1 MSNIL
6 PTYPRSNLTFEYG
19 KGSYLFEANGDQY
32 LDFGSGIAVNSL
44 GYANEYLN
52 EKLMLQA
59 QKLWHV
65 SNVYQI
71 PEQETLAKRLCDL
84 CFADYVFFC
93 NSGAEAIE
101 AAIKIARRFFYVTEN
116 SKTKNEIITFTG
128 SFHGRTLGALAAGGL
143 EKLDGFNTSVPGFK
157 QVKYNDHD
165 GLLAAINKNT
175 AAILIEPIK
184 GEGGVSV
191 LPVECLNGLRK
202 LCDENNIL
210 LIFDEVQCG
219 FLRSGKMFAYQWSD
233 IKPDIMT
240 TAKAIA
246 NGFPLGATMTTKKVG
261 EVMNHGTHGSTYG
274 GNPLAVAVGNAV
286 LDLMQKKDFLEN
298 LEEVSSYFFLGLQNI
313 SNKYPDSISEIRGKG
328 LILGL
333 KCVKDNITFV
343 EELRKQKMLSIKAGD
358 NVVRLLP
365 PLTLSIKE
373 CDEALNKITKV
384 CQAGN

>member
-44 GYANEYLN
+44 GYTNEYLN

-157 QVKYNDHD
+157 QVKYNDHE
-165 GLLAAINKNT
+165 GILAEINKNT
-175 AAILIEPIK
+175 AAILIEPIQ

-298 LEEVSSYFFLGLQNI
+298 LVKVSSYFFLGLQDI
-313 SNKYPDSISEIRGKG
+313 SNKYPDSIGEIRGKG

-373 CDEALNKITKV
+373 CDEALNKITEV

>member
-101 AAIKIARRFFYVTEN
+101 AAIKIARRYFYVTEN

-128 SFHGRTLGALAAGGL
+128 TFHGRTLGALAAGGL

-157 QVKYNDHD
+157 QVKYHDHD

-175 AAILIEPIK
+175 AAILIEPIQ

-298 LEEVSSYFFLGLQNI
+298 LEKVSSYFFLGLQDI

>member
-6 PTYPRSNLTFEYG
+6 PTYPRSNLTFEFG

-101 AAIKIARRFFYVTEN
+101 AAIKIARRYFYVTEN

-175 AAILIEPIK
+175 AAILIEPIQ

>member
-101 AAIKIARRFFYVTEN
+101 AAIKIARRYFYVTEN

-157 QVKYNDHD
+157 QLKYNDHD

-175 AAILIEPIK
+175 AAILIEPIQ

-261 EVMNHGTHGSTYG
+261 EVMNHGTHGSTYD

-298 LEEVSSYFFLGLQNI
+298 LEKVSSYFFLGLKDI
-313 SNKYPDSISEIRGKG
+313 SIRYPDSISEIRGKG

-373 CDEALNKITKV
+373 CNEALNKISKV
-384 CQAGN
+384 CRAGN

>member
-101 AAIKIARRFFYVTEN
+101 AAIKIARRYFYVTEN

-175 AAILIEPIK
+175 AAILIEPIQ

-298 LEEVSSYFFLGLQNI
+298 LEKVSSYFFLGLQDI

-373 CDEALNKITKV
+373 CDEALNKITEV

>member
-52 EKLMLQA
+52 EKLMIQA

-101 AAIKIARRFFYVTEN
+101 AAIKIARRYFYVTEN

-175 AAILIEPIK
+175 AAILIEPIQ

-298 LEEVSSYFFLGLQNI
+298 LEEVSNYFFLGLQDI

-333 KCVKDNITFV
+333 KCVKNNITFV

>member
-101 AAIKIARRFFYVTEN
+101 AAIKIARRYFYVTEN

-175 AAILIEPIK
+175 AAILIEPIQ

-202 LCDENNIL
+202 LCDENNML

-298 LEEVSSYFFLGLQNI
+298 LEKVSSYFFLGLQDI

>member
-157 QVKYNDHD
+157 QVKYSDHD

-175 AAILIEPIK
+175 AAILIEPIQ

-298 LEEVSSYFFLGLQNI
+298 LEKVSSYFFLGLQDI

>member
-52 EKLMLQA
+52 DKLMTQA

-101 AAIKIARRFFYVTEN
+101 AAIKIARRFFYVTEY

-157 QVKYNDHD
+157 QVKYNDHE

-175 AAILIEPIK
+175 AAILIEPIQ

-298 LEEVSSYFFLGLQNI
+298 LEKVSSYFFLGLQDI

>member
-101 AAIKIARRFFYVTEN
+101 AAIKIARRYFYVTEN

-157 QVKYNDHD
+157 QVKYNDHE

-175 AAILIEPIK
+175 AAILIEPIQ

-298 LEEVSSYFFLGLQNI
+298 LEEVSNYFFLGLQDI

>member
-32 LDFGSGIAVNSL
+32 LDFESGIAVNSL

-101 AAIKIARRFFYVTEN
+101 AAIKIARRYFYVTEN

-175 AAILIEPIK
+175 AAILIEPIQ

-298 LEEVSSYFFLGLQNI
+298 LEEVSSYFFLGLQDI

-373 CDEALNKITKV
+373 CDEALNKITKA

>member
-44 GYANEYLN
+44 GYANKYLN

-101 AAIKIARRFFYVTEN
+101 AAIKIARRYFYVTEN

-175 AAILIEPIK
+175 AAILIEPIQ

-202 LCDENNIL
+202 LCDENDIL

-298 LEEVSSYFFLGLQNI
+298 LEEVSNYFFLGLQDI

>member
-1 MSNIL
+1 MTNIL

-44 GYANEYLN
+44 GYTNEYLN

-101 AAIKIARRFFYVTEN
+101 AAIKIARRYFYVTEN

-175 AAILIEPIK
+175 AAILIEPIQ

-298 LEEVSSYFFLGLQNI
+298 LEKVSSYLFLGLQDI
-313 SNKYPDSISEIRGKG
+313 SNKYPDSIGEIRGKG

-373 CDEALNKITKV
+373 CNEALNKISKV
-384 CQAGN
+384 CRAGN

>member
-52 EKLMLQA
+52 DKLMIQA

-101 AAIKIARRFFYVTEN
+101 AAIKIARRYFFVTEN

-175 AAILIEPIK
+175 AAILIEPIQ

-202 LCDENNIL
+202 LCDENNML

-298 LEEVSSYFFLGLQNI
+298 LEKVSSYFFLGLQDI

-373 CDEALNKITKV
+373 CDEALNKITEV

>member
-101 AAIKIARRFFYVTEN
+101 AAIKIARRYFYVTEN

-175 AAILIEPIK
+175 AAILIEPIQ

-298 LEEVSSYFFLGLQNI
+298 LEKVSSYFYLGLQDI

>member
-19 KGSYLFEANGDQY
+19 KGSYLFEANGGQY

-101 AAIKIARRFFYVTEN
+101 AAIKIARRYFYVTEN

-175 AAILIEPIK
+175 AAILIEPIQ

-202 LCDENNIL
+202 LCDENNFL

-298 LEEVSSYFFLGLQNI
+298 LEEVSNYFFLGLQDI

>member
-101 AAIKIARRFFYVTEN
+101 AAIKIARRYFYVTEN

-157 QVKYNDHD
+157 QVKYSDHD

-175 AAILIEPIK
+175 AAILIEPIQ

-261 EVMNHGTHGSTYG
+261 EVMNYGTHGSTYG

-298 LEEVSSYFFLGLQNI
+298 LENVSSYFFLGLQDI

-373 CDEALNKITKV
+373 CDEALNKITEV

>member
-101 AAIKIARRFFYVTEN
+101 AAIKIARRYFYVTEN

-143 EKLDGFNTSVPGFK
+143 ETLDGFNTSVPGFK

-175 AAILIEPIK
+175 AAILIEPIQ

-298 LEEVSSYFFLGLQNI
+298 LEKVSSYLFLGLQDI

-333 KCVKDNITFV
+333 KCAKDNITFV

>member
-101 AAIKIARRFFYVTEN
+101 AAIKIARRYFYVTEN

-175 AAILIEPIK
+175 AAILIEPIQ

-298 LEEVSSYFFLGLQNI
+298 LEKVSSYFFLGLQDI

-333 KCVKDNITFV
+333 KCVKNNITFV

>member
-1 MSNIL
+1 M
-6 PTYPRSNLTFEYG
+6 
-19 KGSYLFEANGDQY
+19 
-32 LDFGSGIAVNSL
+32 
-44 GYANEYLN
+44 
-52 EKLMLQA
+52 
-59 QKLWHV
+59 
-65 SNVYQI
+65 
-71 PEQETLAKRLCDL
+71 
-84 CFADYVFFC
+84 
-93 NSGAEAIE
+93 
-101 AAIKIARRFFYVTEN
+101 
-116 SKTKNEIITFTG
+116 
-128 SFHGRTLGALAAGGL
+128 
-143 EKLDGFNTSVPGFK
+143 DGFNTSVPGFK
-157 QVKYNDHD
+157 QVKFNDHD

-175 AAILIEPIK
+175 AAILIEPIQ

-298 LEEVSSYFFLGLQNI
+298 LEKVSSYFFLGLQDI

-333 KCVKDNITFV
+333 KCVKDNIAFV

>member
-52 EKLMLQA
+52 EKLMIQA

-101 AAIKIARRFFYVTEN
+101 AAIKIARRYFYVTEN

-157 QVKYNDHD
+157 QLKYNDHD

-175 AAILIEPIK
+175 AAILIEPIQ

-298 LEEVSSYFFLGLQNI
+298 LEKVSSYFFLGLQDI

-373 CDEALNKITKV
+373 CNEALNKITKV

>member
-101 AAIKIARRFFYVTEN
+101 AAIKIARRYFYVTEN

-175 AAILIEPIK
+175 AAILIEPIQ

-298 LEEVSSYFFLGLQNI
+298 LEKVSSYFFLGLQDI
-313 SNKYPDSISEIRGKG
+313 SNKYPDSIGEIRGKG

-373 CDEALNKITKV
+373 CDEALNKITEV

>member
-52 EKLMLQA
+52 EKLMIQA

-101 AAIKIARRFFYVTEN
+101 AAIKIARRYFYVTEN

-175 AAILIEPIK
+175 AAILIEPIQ

>member
-19 KGSYLFEANGDQY
+19 KGSYLFEANGDKY

-101 AAIKIARRFFYVTEN
+101 AAIKIARRYFYVTEN

-157 QVKYNDHD
+157 QVKYNDHE

-175 AAILIEPIK
+175 AAILIEPIQ

-298 LEEVSSYFFLGLQNI
+298 LEKVSSYFFLGLQDI

>member
-52 EKLMLQA
+52 DKLMIQA

-101 AAIKIARRFFYVTEN
+101 AAIKIARRYFYVTEN

-157 QVKYNDHD
+157 QVKYNDHE

-175 AAILIEPIK
+175 AAILIEPIQ

-298 LEEVSSYFFLGLQNI
+298 LEKVSSYFFLGLQDI

>member
-52 EKLMLQA
+52 EKLMIQA

-175 AAILIEPIK
+175 AAILIEPIQ

-298 LEEVSSYFFLGLQNI
+298 LEKVSSYFFLGLQDI

-373 CDEALNKITKV
+373 CDEALNKITEV

>member
-175 AAILIEPIK
+175 AAILIEPIQ

-298 LEEVSSYFFLGLQNI
+298 LEKVSSYFFLGLQDI
-313 SNKYPDSISEIRGKG
+313 SNKYPDSISEIRCKG

>member
-19 KGSYLFEANGDQY
+19 KGSYLFEANGGQY

-101 AAIKIARRFFYVTEN
+101 AAIKIARRYFYVTEN

-175 AAILIEPIK
+175 AAILIEPIQ

-298 LEEVSSYFFLGLQNI
+298 LEEVSNYFFLGLQDI

>member
-6 PTYPRSNLTFEYG
+6 PTYPRSNLTFEFG

-101 AAIKIARRFFYVTEN
+101 AAIKIARRYFYVTEN

-128 SFHGRTLGALAAGGL
+128 SFHGRTLGALAAGGI

-175 AAILIEPIK
+175 AAILIEPIQ

-219 FLRSGKMFAYQWSD
+219 FLRSGKMFAYQWTD

-298 LEEVSSYFFLGLQNI
+298 LEKVSSYFFLGLQNI

-343 EELRKQKMLSIKAGD
+343 EELRKKKMLSIKAGD

-373 CDEALNKITKV
+373 CDEALNKITEV

>member
-52 EKLMLQA
+52 DKLMTQA

-101 AAIKIARRFFYVTEN
+101 AAIKIARRYFYVTEN
-116 SKTKNEIITFTG
+116 SKTNNEIITFTG

-175 AAILIEPIK
+175 AAILIEPIQ

-298 LEEVSSYFFLGLQNI
+298 LEEVSNYFFLGLQDI

>member
-101 AAIKIARRFFYVTEN
+101 AAIKIARRYFYVTEN

-175 AAILIEPIK
+175 AAILIEPIQ

-298 LEEVSSYFFLGLQNI
+298 LEEVSNYFFLGLQDI

-358 NVVRLLP
+358 NIVRLLP

>member
-101 AAIKIARRFFYVTEN
+101 AAIKIARRYFYVTEN

-175 AAILIEPIK
+175 AAILIEPIQ

-298 LEEVSSYFFLGLQNI
+298 LEKVSSYFFLGLQDI
-313 SNKYPDSISEIRGKG
+313 SNKYPGSISEIKGKG